1 MIENHRMTAIK
12 VERSAGIIPLISIVL
27 AGLALIVSACV
38 PTVIQKTVNRDVPGS
53 YRESTDTINS
63 ATMNWRE
70 YYRDPA
76 LVSLIDSALARNQ
89 ELNVVMQEIE
99 IAQNEVLARSG
110 EYLPFVNLRAGGGV
124 DKAGAFT
131 RNGAVEEGLEIKPGE
146 RFPKP
151 LPDVALSATVQWE
164 VDIWNRLRNATRSAG
179 LRYMASTEGARFLV
193 TNLVSEIASNY
204 YELIALD
211 NLLEAVNSNI
221 SILKNALTI
230 IEQQKLAA
238 RTTEL
243 AVRRFEAEVLK
254 NESHRYEIQQRITET
269 ENRINYLVGRYPQR
283 VERVSTGFFNISLD
297 SLRTGIP
304 SQLLQN
310 RPDVRQSELE
320 LTASELDIDV
330 ARARFY
336 PSLSI
341 AAGIGYQAFNP
352 QFLFTT
358 PESVIYNLAGEL
370 LTPVI
375 NRRGIVAALNT
386 SNAKQIQ
393 SAYNYE
399 RTLLTAYIE
408 VANSLA
414 KVSNLQSSLALK
426 TRQVAALTESVD
438 IAGMLFTSARADY
451 MEVLLT
457 QRDALE
463 AKMELIDTKV
473 ARLKASIE
481 LYRALGGGWR

>member
-1 MIENHRMTAIK
+1 MTMRTLLGAAIIGL
-12 VERSAGIIPLISIVL
+12 VVL
-27 AGLALIVSACV
+27 QACV
-38 PTVIQKTVNRDVPGS
+38 PSVLQKNVNRDVPARYVDNS
-53 YRESTDTINS
+53 DSTNS
-63 ATMNWRE
+63 AMLNWRE
-70 YYRDPA
+70 YYRDSN
-76 LVSLIDSALARNQ
+76 LVALIDSALAGNQ
-89 ELNVVMQEIE
+89 ELNIVLKEVD
-99 IAQNEVLARSG
+99 IAQYEMVARSG

-124 DKAGAFT
+124 DKAAAFT
-131 RNGAVEEGLEIKPGE
+131 RNGAVEEGLEIRPDE

-164 VDIWNRLRNATRSAG
+164 VDIWNQLRNSTKAAG
-179 LRYMASTEGARFLV
+179 LRFLASTEGARYLV
-193 TNLVSEIASNY
+193 TNLVSEIAASY

-211 NLLEAVNSNI
+211 NIFEAVNSNV
-221 SILKNALTI
+221 SVLKNALSI
-230 IEQQKLAA
+230 IEQQKQAA

-283 VERVSTGFFNISLD
+283 VVRSSLGFLDVTLD
-297 SLRTGIP
+297 SLKTGIP

-310 RPDVRQSELE
+310 RPDVRRCEQELK
-320 LTASELDIDV
+320 AAELDIDV

-341 AAGIGYQAFNP
+341 AAGVGYQAFNP

-358 PESVIYNLAGEL
+358 PESVMYNLAGEL

-386 SNAKQIQ
+386 ANAKQVQ
-393 SAYNYE
+393 AAYNYE
-399 RTLLTAYIE
+399 RALLTSYVE
-408 VANSLA
+408 VTNRLA
-414 KVSNLQSSLALK
+414 KISNLQSSLSLK
-426 TRQVAALTESVD
+426 SRQVAALTASVD
-438 IAGMLFTSARADY
+438 IAGTLFTSARADY

-463 AKMELIDTKV
+463 SKMELIDTKV
-473 ARLKASIE
+473 EQLKASVE

>member
-1 MIENHRMTAIK
+1 MKTMHADASSRLT
-12 VERSAGIIPLISIVL
+12 VPVHFVL
-27 AGLALIVSACV
+27 ACLALCVVSCV
-38 PTVIQKTVNRDVPGS
+38 PTVLQKTVNRDVPTA
-53 YRESTDTINS
+53 YRDGTDTVNS
-63 ATMNWRE
+63 ATVNWRE
-70 YYRDPA
+70 YYRDPK

-89 ELNVVMQEIE
+89 ELNIVMQEID

-110 EYLPFVNLRAGGGV
+110 EYLPFVNLRAGAGV
-124 DKAGAFT
+124 DKSASYT
-131 RNGAVEEGLEIKPGE
+131 RNGAVEEGLEIKPGQ

-164 VDIWNRLRNATRSAG
+164 VDIWNRLRNATKSAG
-179 LRYMASTEGARFLV
+179 LRYLASTEGARYVV
-193 TNLVSEIASNY
+193 TNLVSEIASSY
-204 YELIALD
+204 YELLALD

-230 IEQQKLAA
+230 VEQQKLAA

-269 ENRINYLVGRYPQR
+269 ENRINFLVGRYPQR
-283 VERVSTGFFNISLD
+283 VDRASGGFFAISLD
-297 SLRTGIP
+297 SVKTGLP

-310 RPDVRQSELE
+310 RPDVRQSEQE
-320 LTASELDIDV
+320 LKAAELDIEV

-341 AAGIGYQAFNP
+341 LAGVGYQAFNP

-358 PESVIYNLAGEL
+358 PESMMYNLAGEL
-370 LTPVI
+370 LTPVV
-375 NRRGIVAALNT
+375 NRRGITAALNT

-393 SAYNYE
+393 AAYNYE
-399 RTLLTAYIE
+399 RTLLTSYIE
-408 VANSLA
+408 VANRIA
-414 KVSNLQSSLALK
+414 KVSNLQSSLGLK

-438 IAGMLFTSARADY
+438 IAGTLFTSARADY

-473 ARLKASIE
+473 EQLKASIE

>member
-1 MIENHRMTAIK
+1 MTMK
-12 VERSAGIIPLISIVL
+12 TLMGTVLIGMSVL
-27 AGLALIVSACV
+27 TSCV

-53 YRESTDTINS
+53 FRESSDTTNS
-63 ATMNWRE
+63 ATVNWRE
-70 YYRDPA
+70 YYRDPV
-76 LVSLIDSALARNQ
+76 LVTLVDSALAHNQ
-89 ELNVVMQEIE
+89 ELNIVMQEIE

-124 DKAGAFT
+124 DKAGSFT
-131 RNGAVEEGLEIKPGE
+131 RNGAVEEGLEIRSGE

-164 VDIWNRLRNATRSAG
+164 VDIWNRLRNATKSAG
-179 LRYMASTEGARFLV
+179 LRYLASTEGARYLV
-193 TNLVSEIASNY
+193 TNLVSEVTSSY
-204 YELIALD
+204 YELMALD

-230 IEQQKLAA
+230 IEQQKQAA

-269 ENRINYLVGRYPQR
+269 ENRINFMVGRYPQR
-283 VERVSTGFFNISLD
+283 IERSSAGFFTITLD
-297 SLRTGIP
+297 SLKSGVP

-310 RPDVRQSELE
+310 RPDVRQSEQALK
-320 LTASELDIDV
+320 AAELDIEV

-341 AAGIGYQAFNP
+341 GAGIGYQAFNP

-358 PESVIYNLAGEL
+358 PESMMYSLAGEL
-370 LTPVI
+370 LTPVV
-375 NRRGIVAALNT
+375 NRRGIIAALNT

-393 SAYNYE
+393 AAYDYE
-399 RTLLTAYIE
+399 RTLLTSYIE
-408 VANSLA
+408 VANRLA

-426 TRQVAALTESVD
+426 TRQVEALTASVD
-438 IAGMLFTSARADY
+438 IAGTLFTSARADY

-463 AKMELIDTKV
+463 ARMELIDTKV
-473 ARLKASIE
+473 EQLKASIE

>member
-1 MIENHRMTAIK
+1 MKSQFKNDAVGSFRRVHL
-12 VERSAGIIPLISIVL
+12 VVVC
-27 AGLALIVSACV
+27 LALLVVSCV
-38 PTVIQKTVNRDVPGS
+38 PTVLQKTVNRHVPTAF
-53 YRESTDTINS
+53 RNATDTVNS
-63 ATMNWRE
+63 AAMNWRE
-70 YYRDPA
+70 YYRDPN
-76 LVSLIDSALARNQ
+76 LVTLIDSALARNQ
-89 ELNVVMQEIE
+89 ELNIVMQEID

-124 DKAGAFT
+124 DKSASFT
-131 RNGAVEEGLEIKPGE
+131 RNGAIEEGLEIKPGE

-151 LPDVALSATVQWE
+151 LPDVGLSATVQWE
-164 VDIWNRLRNATRSAG
+164 VDIWNRLRNATKSAG
-179 LRYMASTEGARFLV
+179 LRYLASTEGARYVV
-193 TNLVSEIASNY
+193 TNLVSEIAGSY
-204 YELIALD
+204 YELLALD

-230 IEQQKLAA
+230 VEQQKIAA

-269 ENRINYLVGRYPQR
+269 ENRINFLVGRYPQR
-283 VERVSTGFFNISLD
+283 LERTSSGFFAINLD
-297 SLRTGIP
+297 SVKTGVP
-304 SQLLQN
+304 SQLLLN
-310 RPDVRQSELE
+310 RPDVRQSEQE
-320 LTASELDIDV
+320 LKAAELDIDV

-341 AAGIGYQAFNP
+341 LGGIGYQAFNP

-358 PESVIYNLAGEL
+358 PESMMYNLAGEL
-370 LTPVI
+370 LTPVV
-375 NRRGIVAALNT
+375 NRRGITAALNT

-393 SAYNYE
+393 AAYNYE
-399 RTLLTAYIE
+399 RTLLTSYIE
-408 VANSLA
+408 VANRIA
-414 KVSNLQSSLALK
+414 KVSNLQNSLSLK

-438 IAGMLFTSARADY
+438 IAGTLFTSARADY

-473 ARLKASIE
+473 EQLKASIE

>member
-1 MIENHRMTAIK
+1 MTMRTFLGAAIIGL
-12 VERSAGIIPLISIVL
+12 VVL
-27 AGLALIVSACV
+27 QSCV
-38 PTVIQKTVNRDVPGS
+38 PSVLQKNVNRDVPARYVDNS
-53 YRESTDTINS
+53 DSTNS
-63 ATMNWRE
+63 AMLNWRE
-70 YYRDPA
+70 YYRDSN
-76 LVSLIDSALARNQ
+76 LVALIDSALAGNQ
-89 ELNVVMQEIE
+89 ELNIVLKEVD
-99 IAQNEVLARSG
+99 IAQNEMVARSG

-124 DKAGAFT
+124 DKAAAFT
-131 RNGAVEEGLEIKPGE
+131 RNGAVEEGLEIRPGE

-164 VDIWNRLRNATRSAG
+164 VDIWNRLRNSTKAAG
-179 LRYMASTEGARFLV
+179 LRFLASTEGARYLV
-193 TNLVSEIASNY
+193 TNLVSEIAASY

-211 NLLEAVNSNI
+211 NFLEAVNSNVGV
-221 SILKNALTI
+221 LKNALSI
-230 IEQQKLAA
+230 IEQQKQAA

-269 ENRINYLVGRYPQR
+269 ENRINFLVGRYPQR
-283 VERVSTGFFNISLD
+283 VVRSPIGFLDVTLD
-297 SLRTGIP
+297 SLKTGVP

-310 RPDVRQSELE
+310 RPDVRRCEQELK
-320 LTASELDIDV
+320 AAELDIEV

-341 AAGIGYQAFNP
+341 AAGVGYQAFNP

-358 PESVIYNLAGEL
+358 PESVMYNLAGEL

-386 SNAKQIQ
+386 ANAKQVQ
-393 SAYNYE
+393 AAYNYE
-399 RTLLTAYIE
+399 RALLTSYVE
-408 VANSLA
+408 VTNRLA
-414 KVSNLQSSLALK
+414 KISNLQSSLSLK
-426 TRQVAALTESVD
+426 SRQVAALTASVD
-438 IAGMLFTSARADY
+438 IAGTLFTSARADY

-463 AKMELIDTKV
+463 SKMELIDTKV
-473 ARLKASIE
+473 EQLKASIE

>member
-1 MIENHRMTAIK
+1 
-12 VERSAGIIPLISIVL
+12 S
-27 AGLALIVSACV
+27 CV
-38 PTVIQKTVNRDVPGS
+38 PTVVQRSVNRETPPSYQGS
-53 YRESTDTINS
+53 SDTLNS

-70 YYRDPA
+70 YYRDA
-76 LVSLIDSALARNQ
+76 NLVTLIDSALARNQ
-89 ELNVVMQEIE
+89 ELNIVMQELD

-110 EYLPFVNLRAGGGV
+110 EYLPFVNLKAGGGV
-124 DKAGAFT
+124 DKAGSFT
-131 RNGAVEEGLEIKPGE
+131 RNGAVEEGLEIRPGE

-151 LPDVALSATVQWE
+151 LPDVGLSATVQWE
-164 VDIWNRLRNATRSAG
+164 VDIWNRLRNATKSAG
-179 LRYMASTEGARFLV
+179 LRYLASTEGARYVV
-193 TNLVSEIASNY
+193 TNLVSEIAGSY

-221 SILKNALTI
+221 GILKNALTI

-269 ENRINYLVGRYPQR
+269 ENRINFLVGRYPQR
-283 VERVSTGFFNISLD
+283 VERTSGGFLTTSLD
-297 SLRTGIP
+297 SVRTGLP
-304 SQLLQN
+304 VQLLDN
-310 RPDVRQSELE
+310 RPDVRQSEQSLK
-320 LTASELDIDV
+320 ASELDIEV

-336 PSLSI
+336 PNLSI
-341 AAGIGYQAFNP
+341 EAGIGYQAFNP
-352 QFLFTT
+352 RFLFTT
-358 PESVIYNLAGEL
+358 PESVIYGLAGEL
-370 LTPVI
+370 LMPVI
-375 NRRGIVAALNT
+375 NRRAIIAELNT

-393 SAYNYE
+393 AAYNYE

-408 VANSLA
+408 VANRLA
-414 KVSNLQSSLALK
+414 KVSNLQSSFVLK
-426 TRQVAALTESVD
+426 SRQVAALTESVD
-438 IAGMLFTSARADY
+438 IAGTLFTSARADY

-463 AKMELIDTKV
+463 ARMELIDTKV
-473 ARLKASIE
+473 EQLKASIE

>member
-1 MIENHRMTAIK
+1 MTMK
-12 VERSAGIIPLISIVL
+12 TLMGTVLIGMSVL
-27 AGLALIVSACV
+27 TSCV

-53 YRESTDTINS
+53 FRESSDTTNS
-63 ATMNWRE
+63 ATVDWRE
-70 YYRDPA
+70 YYRDPV
-76 LVSLIDSALARNQ
+76 LVTLVDSALAHNQ
-89 ELNVVMQEIE
+89 ELNIVMQEIE

-124 DKAGAFT
+124 DKAGSFT
-131 RNGAVEEGLEIKPGE
+131 RNGAVEEGLEIRSGE

-164 VDIWNRLRNATRSAG
+164 VDIWNRLRNATKSAG
-179 LRYMASTEGARFLV
+179 LRYLASTEGARYLV
-193 TNLVSEIASNY
+193 TNLVSEVTSSY
-204 YELIALD
+204 YELMALD

-230 IEQQKLAA
+230 IEQQKQAA

-269 ENRINYLVGRYPQR
+269 ENRINFMVGRYPQR
-283 VERVSTGFFNISLD
+283 IERSSAGFFTITLD
-297 SLRTGIP
+297 SLKSGVP

-310 RPDVRQSELE
+310 RPDVRQSEQALK
-320 LTASELDIDV
+320 AAELDIEV

-341 AAGIGYQAFNP
+341 GAGIGYQAFNP

-358 PESVIYNLAGEL
+358 PESMMYSLAGEL
-370 LTPVI
+370 LTPVV
-375 NRRGIVAALNT
+375 NRRGIIAALNT

-393 SAYNYE
+393 AAYDYE
-399 RTLLTAYIE
+399 RTLLTSYIE
-408 VANSLA
+408 VANRLA

-426 TRQVAALTESVD
+426 TRQVEALTASVD
-438 IAGMLFTSARADY
+438 IAGTLFTSARADY

-463 AKMELIDTKV
+463 ARMELIDTKV
-473 ARLKASIE
+473 EQLKASIE

>member
-1 MIENHRMTAIK
+1 MTMK
-12 VERSAGIIPLISIVL
+12 TLMGTVLIGMSVL
-27 AGLALIVSACV
+27 TSCV

-53 YRESTDTINS
+53 FRESSDTTNS
-63 ATMNWRE
+63 ATVNWRE
-70 YYRDPA
+70 YYRDPV
-76 LVSLIDSALARNQ
+76 LVKLVDSALAHNQ
-89 ELNVVMQEIE
+89 ELNIVLQEIE

-124 DKAGAFT
+124 DKAGSFT
-131 RNGAVEEGLEIKPGE
+131 RNGAVEEGLEIRPGE

-164 VDIWNRLRNATRSAG
+164 VDIWNRLRNATKSAG
-179 LRYMASTEGARFLV
+179 LRYLASTEGARYLV
-193 TNLVSEIASNY
+193 TNLVSEVTSSY
-204 YELIALD
+204 YELMALD

-230 IEQQKLAA
+230 IEQQKQAA

-269 ENRINYLVGRYPQR
+269 ENRINFMVGRYPQR
-283 VERVSTGFFNISLD
+283 IERSSAGFFTITLD
-297 SLRTGIP
+297 SLKSGVP

-310 RPDVRQSELE
+310 RPDVRQSEQALK
-320 LTASELDIDV
+320 AAELDIEV

-341 AAGIGYQAFNP
+341 GAGIGYQAFNP

-358 PESVIYNLAGEL
+358 PESMMYSLAGEL
-370 LTPVI
+370 LTPVV
-375 NRRGIVAALNT
+375 NRRGIIAALNT

-393 SAYNYE
+393 AAYDYE
-399 RTLLTAYIE
+399 RTLLTSYIE
-408 VANSLA
+408 VANRLA
-414 KVSNLQSSLALK
+414 KVSNLQSSLSLK
-426 TRQVAALTESVD
+426 TRQVEALTASVD
-438 IAGMLFTSARADY
+438 IAGTLFTSARADY

-463 AKMELIDTKV
+463 ARMELIDTKV
-473 ARLKASIE
+473 EQLKASIE